1 MPLRGETPEKVAGSE
16 NPEVENDLATVPK
29 PLEGLTTAWACS
41 ADEGIGLFQRSR
53 LQAAVLDA
61 GPNRE
66 RMIDEA
72 HAMNV
77 ARGRDLLDAADFG
90 RCAMVPLETDRN
102 DPVSARSALFVARFK
117 A

>member
-1 MPLRGETPEKVAGSE
+1 MSVCGDDRF
-16 NPEVENDLATVPK
+16 
-29 PLEGLTTAWACS
+29 C
-41 ADEGIGLFQRSR
+41 R

-72 HAMNV
+72 HAMTV
-77 ARGRDLLDAADFG
+77 ARRPDLMNAADSG
-90 RCAMVPLETDRN
+90 RPMVPLETGRN
-102 DPVSARSALFVARFK
+102 DPVSAGSTLFVARIK